1 MQFNSESNNQ
11 DCVSEINSICDSDNN
26 SYTIKD
32 KTRRFNS
39 ALEDVVGKLIVVTAG
54 DKWHFGD
61 SNLTALPTGL
71 VTLVNSQEQYQL
83 LGSQISGGTGVSTTT
98 PLLNFLG
105 ASIKDNSGIW
115 HVLKP
120 ISLWKDLLNE
130 DIDPAEHFKT
140 DGRPQYYELRE
151 DFLVL
156 YPAPDNGVTVTLTS
170 GLKVFYQRSASLFT
184 VSDTTKVPGI
194 PSIYHPLLCYK
205 ASLPYCIS
213 YKKDR
218 VAGVMSEINRQEKEM
233 LDFYS
238 QRRQDEGQRRMIVGI
253 NSNK

>member
-115 HVLKP
+115 HVLQP

-130 DIDPAEHFKT
+130 NIDPAEHFKT

-151 DFLVL
+151 DFIVL
-156 YPAPDNGVTVTLTS
+156 YPAPDNAVTVTLTN
-170 GLKVFYQRSASLFT
+170 GLKVFYQRRASKFVAT
-184 VSDTTKVPGI
+184 DTTKEPGFAS
-194 PSIYHPLLCYK
+194 PYHVLLAYK
-205 ASLPYCIS
+205 ASLPHCS
-213 YKKDR
+213 VYKKER
-218 VAGVMSEINRQEKEM
+218 VPFLLSEITRLEKEM
-233 LDFYS
+233 FDFYG
-238 QRRQDEGQRRMIVGI
+238 QRVQDEGPKMMKAGTD
-253 NSNK
+253 SNK